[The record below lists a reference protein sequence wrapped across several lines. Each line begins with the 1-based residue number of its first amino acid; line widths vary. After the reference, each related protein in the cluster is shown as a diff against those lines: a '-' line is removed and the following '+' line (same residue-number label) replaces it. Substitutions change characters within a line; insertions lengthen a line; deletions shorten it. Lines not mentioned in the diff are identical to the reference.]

1 MLNRFSYNA
10 SEGEIMRP
18 HRPLYSP
25 NPNKKCIFP
34 FMIKEE
40 GGSKEWNEVNKCIPR
55 PDLGPR
61 NVQYFEGRTYRPH
74 ICATN
79 VDEDNKMIG
88 WGYCSLPCSEPILEF
103 EERPPTARMY
113 KHTYHPYYMHY
124 FGHHRPHHHNKN
136 FGHTPPF
143 RSMDESIHTHSFFW
157 WQDWIDFIQQWGLI
171 CKVEPQAE
179 CSIYLCCYLLHIF
192 LDS

>member
-1 MLNRFSYNA
+1 MYFASIKQVYFVIGQTVVMLNRFSYNA

-34 FMIKEE
+34 FKMTE

-55 PDLGPR
+55 PDLGPL

-74 ICATN
+74 ICATK
-79 VDEDNKMIG
+79 VDENNKMIG

-103 EERPPTARMY
+103 KERPPTARMY

-136 FGHTPPF
+136 FGHAPHVG
-143 RSMDESIHTHSFFW
+143 SVDESIHTHSFF
-157 WQDWIDFIQQWGLI
+157 
-171 CKVEPQAE
+171 
-179 CSIYLCCYLLHIF
+179 
-192 LDS
+192 